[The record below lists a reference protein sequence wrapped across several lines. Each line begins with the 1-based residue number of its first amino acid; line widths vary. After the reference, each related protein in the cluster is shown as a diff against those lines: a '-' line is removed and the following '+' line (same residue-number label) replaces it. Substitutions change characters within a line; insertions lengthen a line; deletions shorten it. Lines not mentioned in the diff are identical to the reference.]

1 MNKLF
6 TKIVGAALGLT
17 MAIGVG
23 VAVAS
28 NREATPVHASA
39 PNDSGI
45 NADTG
50 KFVID
55 FYDSGKLSSTSGTG
69 LSSSNY
75 STFVKV
81 DTGLTKTN
89 VVTGVSVTG
98 TVQYGKNGGLTAGTS
113 TASASTSHYVTFNI
127 GSDYAVTKCSVYA
140 TAYETGR
147 WLLNGNAAD
156 SGSLGSK
163 GATITNV
170 TSPLVWDNL
179 GGITALTFKKDNGS
193 GGTQKRLTIYT
204 IVCEYA
210 TGGATLSSI
219 AVKTAPTKTT
229 GYFEGQYFDPT
240 GLVIT
245 GTYSDESTED
255 IAYADHSS
263 DFTFT
268 PSISTA
274 LSTSDTSV
282 TIGYG
287 GKSTTQTISVSA
299 DVLNSVSIS
308 GNMST
313 TSYTTANSWDYTGLT
328 VTGSYTGK
336 GNVDVTANSSFA
348 YYKNSAM
355 TEEVA
360 TPNDLG
366 VGNNQTIY
374 VKATCSGVS
383 NASGYSQTVSVT
395 KAPSIQNAVFDL
407 TDVSGNNDDASI
419 TDDEVVIT
427 KGVST
432 ITATRGGSGN
442 TKVSNYIGGSGTY
455 TQTRWYNG
463 NTITFEANG
472 NVIRDVVV
480 VGESGTNG
488 PTGKMATLSSW
499 TGASSL
505 DSSVAGQV
513 TVTASNN
520 ATSLSYALGG
530 TVRLTGVTIHY
541 YAADVAATGI
551 TINGLLS
558 SSISITPYQETRLT
572 ASVSPLDA
580 TDRTFEWSLNPS
592 GDNATITIDENGN
605 VAPIAGKY
613 GATTVTATSNDGGFT
628 ATCTI
633 TVEHVSYYQ
642 AVYYPASTSSATT
655 SGTLPDGESH
665 TFSCGNYQTGY
676 AQLTT
681 NATTATL
688 TLSGYEGQKIRAV
701 LLKMHSN
708 GSSGTGSLSIV
719 AGSTPVASISSA
731 AFSDES
737 WNGEYTTDWVLIEPE
752 FTQYDVQADED
763 IVVTVTASVNSLYL
777 SEVRVQYE
785 PSEVDTSAVDF
796 AQMILDDITCNAQ
809 GTSAPSSSDW
819 LVLKD
824 FWDDGTTVTAAGKQ
838 TLLDAQAVE
847 HENPSTD
854 EEIIQAAMAKYDY
867 IIGKYN
873 KAQGLT
879 TQYPDFINRNPSP
892 IGNSRAVLGFI
903 NNDSANAV
911 STIVI
916 ISMISV
922 TAIGGYFFF
931 RKRKEQ

>member
-1 MNKLF
+1 MNKLI

-28 NREATPVHASA
+28 NSKEVGPVHAAGEETSTLTFSSA
-39 PNDSGI
+39 PTSGNSYNASQSDSAKASYTWTTDSTYI
-45 NADTG
+45 SADTDG
-50 KFVID
+50 SYKSIH
-55 FYDSGKLSSTSGTG
+55 TG
-69 LSSSNY
+69 SSSKTCSYQRYVSSSFSDYLIKSVSFRAKSNGTNP
-75 STFVKV
+75 SCAVTINGESV
-81 DTGLTKTN
+81 GSQSLTNSYQDLTINNTAKKQGGDL
-89 VVTGVSVTG
+89 VVNFSINSAKKNIMVSWVSV
-98 TVQYGKNGGLTAGTS
+98 
-113 TASASTSHYVTFNI
+113 
-127 GSDYAVTKCSVYA
+127 VY
-140 TAYETGR
+140 EEV
-147 WLLNGNAAD
+147 
-156 SGSLGSK
+156 SSK
-163 GATITNV
+163 
-170 TSPLVWDNL
+170 
-179 GGITALTFKKDNGS
+179 
-193 GGTQKRLTIYT
+193 
-204 IVCEYA
+204 
-210 TGGATLSSI
+210 TLESI

-245 GTYSDESTED
+245 GTYSDDSTED

-263 DFTFT
+263 GFTFT
-268 PSISTA
+268 PSTSTA
-274 LSTSDTSV
+274 LSTSNTSV

-287 GKSTTQTISVSA
+287 GKSTTQAISVSA

-313 TSYTTANSWDYTGLT
+313 TSYTTANSWDHTGLT

-336 GNVDVTANSSFA
+336 GSVDVTSNSTFS

-383 NASGYSQTVSVT
+383 NASGYNQTVSVT
-395 KAPSIQNAVFDL
+395 KAPSVQSATIDL
-407 TDVSGNNDDASI
+407 TNITNNDSHSQDATDVSITQGSVTFAWTKVSGSTAANSYIGGYNNRTQTRI
-419 TDDEVVIT
+419 YTGHT
-427 KGVST
+427 LT
-432 ITATRGGSGN
+432 ITASSN
-442 TKVSNYIGGSGTY
+442 VLKSVSFTGATGT
-455 TQTRWYNG
+455 
-463 NTITFEANG
+463 
-472 NVIRDVVV
+472 
-480 VGESGTNG
+480 SNG
-488 PTGKMATLSSW
+488 PNKMSSW
-499 TGASSL
+499 TGGTLSTYDTTTGTA
-505 DSSVAGQV
+505 

-520 ATSLSYALGG
+520 VTSLVCTPSANTYLTQAIVEFYAP
-530 TVRLTGVTIHY
+530 
-541 YAADVAATGI
+541 DVDATGI
-551 TINGLLS
+551 TINGQTS
-558 SSISITPYQETRLT
+558 SSVSITPYQTTRLV
-572 ASVSPLDA
+572 ASVLPLNA
-580 TDRTFEWSLNPS
+580 TDRTFAWSMSPS
-592 GDNATITIDENGN
+592 GDDAIITIDSNGN
-605 VAPIAGKY
+605 VEPIVGKY
-613 GATTVTATSNDGGFT
+613 GPTVVTATSNDGDFT
-628 ATCTI
+628 ATCTV

-642 AVYYPASTSSATT
+642 AVYYPASTSSAST

-665 TFSCGNYQTGY
+665 TFSCENYQTGY

-688 TLSGYEGQKIRAV
+688 TLSGYEGQKVRAV
-701 LLKMHSN
+701 LLKMRSN

-719 AGSTPVASISSA
+719 AGSTTVASISSA

-796 AQMILDDITCNAQ
+796 AQLILDDITCNAQ

-819 LVLKD
+819 LVLKG

-838 TLLDAQAVE
+838 TLLDAEAVE
-847 HENPSTD
+847 HVSPSTD

-873 KAQGLT
+873 KGQGLT

-892 IGNSRAVLGFI
+892 IGNSKAILGFV
-903 NNDSANAV
+903 NNDSTNTV
-911 STIVI
+911 SIIVI

-922 TAIGGYFFF
+922 TCICGYFYL
-931 RKRKEQ
+931 RKKKEQ

>member
-6 TKIVGAALGLT
+6 TKIAALALGMT
-17 MAIGVG
+17 MATGVG

-28 NREATPVHASA
+28 NSKEATPVHASA
-39 PNDSGI
+39 PDDSGI

-98 TVQYGKNGGLTAGTS
+98 TVQYGKNGGLTAGTG
-113 TASASTSHYVTFNI
+113 TAAASSSHYVTFNI

-140 TAYETGR
+140 TAYESGR
-147 WLLNGNAAD
+147 WLLNNNAAD

-163 GATITNV
+163 GATIANV

-179 GGITALTFKKDNGS
+179 GGVTALTFKKDNGS
-193 GGTQKRLTIYT
+193 GGNQKRLTIYT

-210 TGGATLSSI
+210 TGEATLDSI

-229 GYFEGQYFDPT
+229 YYEGQTFVPT

-245 GTYSDESTED
+245 GTYSDDSTED

-268 PSISTA
+268 PDTSTA
-274 LSTSDTSV
+274 L
-282 TIGYG
+282 TISNDSITIAYG
-287 GKSTTQTISVSA
+287 GKSTTQAITVNA
-299 DVLNSVSIS
+299 DVLNSVSVS
-308 GNMST
+308 GSMST
-313 TSYTTANSWDYTGLT
+313 TSYTTAGSWDKTGLT

-336 GNVDVTANSSFA
+336 GNVNVTSDSTFN

-383 NASGYSQTVSVT
+383 NATGYSQTVSVT

-407 TDVSGNNDDASI
+407 TDVSGNNDSASI
-419 TDDEVVIT
+419 ADDEVVIT

-432 ITATRGGSGN
+432 ITADRGGSGN

-455 TQTRWYNG
+455 TQTRWYSG

-472 NVIRDVVV
+472 NVISDIVV

-488 PTGKMATLSSW
+488 PTGKMATLASW

-520 ATSLSYALGG
+520 ATSLSYTLGG

-551 TINGLLS
+551 TINGQSS

-580 TDRTFEWSLNPS
+580 TDRSFEWSLNPS
-592 GDNATITIDENGN
+592 GDNATITIDANGN

-628 ATCTI
+628 ATCTV

-642 AVYYPASTSSATT
+642 AVYYPASTSSVTT

-665 TFSCGNYQTGY
+665 SFSCGNYQTGY

-681 NATTATL
+681 TNPTATL
-688 TLSGYEGQKIRAV
+688 TLSGYAGQKVRAV

-708 GSSGTGSLSIV
+708 GSGGSGSLSIV
-719 AGSTPVASISSA
+719 AGSTTVASISTA
-731 AFSDES
+731 TFSDES
-737 WNGEYTTDWVLIEPE
+737 WNGEYTTDWVLIEPD
-752 FTQYDVQADED
+752 FTQYDVQTSEN
-763 IVVTVTASVNSLYL
+763 IVITLSATVNSLYV
-777 SEVRVQYE
+777 SEFRVQYE

-819 LVLKD
+819 LILKG

-838 TLLDAQAVE
+838 TLLDAEAVE

-892 IGNSRAVLGFI
+892 IGNSRAILGFV
-903 NNDSANAV
+903 NNNSANTV
-911 STIVI
+911 SIIVI

-922 TAIGGYFFF
+922 TAIGGYFFL
-931 RKRKEQ
+931 RKKREN